1 MRRLTIGV
9 FTDSYRPEINGVVT
23 SIAGTVDALRR
34 RGHRVIVVAPAH
46 DGTAERDPDVFRLR
60 SVPFPF
66 YQQIRMAFPL
76 PAALMLSLP
85 RMPFDLVHVHSL
97 FFVGCLGAFLAH
109 RRSTPLVFT
118 YHTRWT
124 EYAHY
129 LPISRGLTQ
138 AQAVWIS
145 REFCNRCSEVV
156 TPTAEIANV
165 LRDYGVHKDI
175 AVIPTGVDLDAFR
188 GGSPDAPSIRASADG
203 PLVLYAGR
211 LGKEKNVGLVI
222 DAFAIVARRRP
233 DARLAIVGCGPH
245 EDALRAQAGALAC
258 ASRIEFTGALDK
270 PELGSY
276 YRAADAFAFA
286 STTETQGLVLVEA
299 LAHGLPVAA
308 VDCPVSREVVGP
320 HAGALCPENP
330 EALAAATLTLLDAG
344 EAERRRRSDAALAA
358 ASPYSIERLTDAL
371 LAVYDRCDRPPVGAP
386 GAIDQYGR
394 PPRP

>member
-1 MRRLTIGV
+1 MRRRTIGI

-46 DGTAERDPDVFRLR
+46 DGAAERDPDVFRLR

-85 RMPFDLVHVHSL
+85 RMPFDLIHVHSL

-109 RRSTPLVFT
+109 RRATPLVFT

-165 LRDYGVHKDI
+165 LRDYGVHTDI

-188 GGSPDAPSIRASADG
+188 GGSPDANAIRTSAAG

-211 LGKEKNVGLVI
+211 LGKEKNVAMVI
-222 DAFAIVARRRP
+222 DAFAVVAQQRP
-233 DARLAIVGCGPH
+233 AARLAIVGCGPH
-245 EDALRAQAGALAC
+245 EEALRAQAGALPC
-258 ASRIEFTGALDK
+258 ASRIAFTGALDK

-308 VDCPVSREVVGP
+308 IDCPVSREVVGP
-320 HAGALCPENP
+320 HAGVLCAEQPG
-330 EALAAATLTLLDAG
+330 ALADAIL
-344 EAERRRRSDAALAA
+344 ALIDASADERRRRAEAAHAAAL
-358 ASPYSIERLTDAL
+358 PYSIERLTDEL
-371 LAVYDRCDRPPVGAP
+371 LAVYELADAKSAGAMNLP
-386 GAIDQYGR
+386 
-394 PPRP
+394 